1 MIYTIEHLFEK
12 SRLEKV
18 IHMMYI
24 TPLSYAQVIHMTYIT
39 IPFVP
44 YVRFVPLN
52 MSDPPAILLGIKKV
66 KQGA

>member
-1 MIYTIEHLFEK
+1 
-12 SRLEKV
+12 
-18 IHMMYI
+18 MMYI